1 MQFTKALFVLFTA
14 AVTQSSAKTSKP
26 TNNWPWGLQPTGNYC
41 PPRAASA
48 LEQQAIFDA
57 FVRTFYVENNTTA
70 ALTNYVS
77 EEYIQ
82 HNPYVLSGLLPAINF
97 LKGYTVNFTFTV
109 EHTGFDRDL
118 AWVHLKVQDPG
129 KPVTAIFDL
138 YRFNGSCIVEH
149 WDVIQALPADAPNP
163 LALF

>member
-1 MQFTKALFVLFTA
+1 MQFTKVLFTLFTA
-14 AVTQSSAKTSKP
+14 AVASSSKTPK
-26 TNNWPWGLQPTGNYC
+26 TTDKWLGEWQPTGNYC
-41 PPRAASA
+41 PSRTASA

-70 ALTNYVS
+70 ALTTYVS

-82 HNPYVLSGLLPAINF
+82 HNPYVLSGRQPAIDF
-97 LKGYTVNFTFTV
+97 LKDYTKNFTFTV
-109 EHTGFDRDL
+109 EHTGFERDL
-118 AWVHLKVQDPG
+118 AWVHLKVEDPG

-138 YRFNGSCIVEH
+138 YRFNGSCIAEH
-149 WDVIQALPADAPNP
+149 WDVIQALPANAPNP

>member
-1 MQFTKALFVLFTA
+1 MQLTKALFTLTA
-14 AVTQSSAKTSKP
+14 AALVSSSKILDTAKRWQEWAP
-26 TNNWPWGLQPTGNYC
+26 TCSYC
-41 PPRAASA
+41 PSRAVSA

-70 ALTNYVS
+70 ALTSYVS

-82 HNPYVLSGLLPAINF
+82 HNPYVLSGRQPAMDF
-97 LKGYTVNFTFTV
+97 LKDFTQNLTFTV
-109 EHTGFDRDL
+109 QHTGFDGNL
-118 AWVHLKVQDPG
+118 AWVHLKVEDPG

-138 YRFNGSCIVEH
+138 YRFDGSCIAEH
-149 WDVIQALPADAPNP
+149 WDVIQELPENAPNP